1 LNPEYIAKSYFPG
14 DLLRSGRFTS
24 VGSRPKRITPEKRSG
39 GRELPRPCDR
49 TVSYGNPARLP
60 PLAQQVGNWQLD
72 TDGARQLPTIEE
84 IAVPAPAEKLIHVDE
99 ARKSA
104 VFEVVLHAG
113 EVVGEET
120 YIPLSRNI

>member
-1 LNPEYIAKSYFPG
+1 MGTRRAFRRWS
-14 DLLRSGRFTS
+14 
-24 VGSRPKRITPEKRSG
+24 
-39 GRELPRPCDR
+39 
-49 TVSYGNPARLP
+49 
-60 PLAQQVGNWQLD
+60 QQVGNWQLD

-120 YIPLSRNI
+120 YIPLFQEYLKSLGLKPPLDKRFYAGGLCFLELESPRDK